1 MELVDANLG
10 VVVAETAVASDTE
23 KNSGG
28 VDKVGA
34 ATSTAAAAA
43 AAGERGNTGGGRE
56 GWGTAEA
63 TEMIMNNLFYIT
75 VKVRFGIEDVDNTC

>member
-34 ATSTAAAAA
+34 ATSTAAA

-75 VKVRFGIEDVDNTC
+75 VKVRFGIEDVDNTCY